1 MNRNKRYS
9 YSDFISIFERA
20 RERVQ
25 AFDDIPDDLFTLKPD
40 RKSWSAA
47 EICSHIAK
55 FNRIYIGSIQKAA
68 SLEPVYAENAER
80 TFRPGFFYGLYAS
93 ALEPPYSLKLKTLQ
107 PFYPAKVELEKESVI
122 EQLLDSERTVSGLIQ
137 EFSEKNLDLSRSMY
151 KNPIIKFLPMSV
163 TDFLVL
169 MDAHQRRHVWQLEQT
184 LLRLSGNTYEPAA

>member
-9 YSDFISIFERA
+9 YSDFVSIFERA

-25 AFDDIPDDLFTLKPD
+25 AFDDIPEDLFTLKPD

-47 EICSHIAK
+47 EICSHVAK
-55 FNRIYIGSIQKAA
+55 FNGVYIGSIQKAA
-68 SLEPVYAENAER
+68 RLEPIYAENAEQ

-107 PFYPAKVELEKESVI
+107 PFYPAKVELEKKPVI
-122 EQLLDSERTVSGLIQ
+122 ELLLDSERTVSGLVQ
-137 EFSEKNLDLSRSMY
+137 DFSEKNLDLSRTMH

-163 TDFLVL
+163 ADYLVL
-169 MDAHQRRHVWQLEQT
+169 MDAHQRRHIWQLEQT